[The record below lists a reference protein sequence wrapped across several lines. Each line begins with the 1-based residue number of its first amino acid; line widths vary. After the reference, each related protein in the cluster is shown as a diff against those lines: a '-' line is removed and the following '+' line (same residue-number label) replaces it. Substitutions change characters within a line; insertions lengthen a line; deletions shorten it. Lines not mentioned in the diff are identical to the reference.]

1 MPAAIRA
8 VAFDVFGTLC
18 RIAEPRAP
26 FKQLL
31 SQRPAATEW
40 RRTLMCQDMGITDL
54 ANELPISLS
63 PAELAA
69 LENDLQIE
77 LASIALYPEV
87 LATLEE
93 LNRQGIKLAL
103 ISNLAAPYADPVRR
117 LIAGQIET
125 HIWSFEVG
133 HIKPDREIFEI
144 LVHRLDCPPSQ
155 ILMVGDSSVSD
166 YEGAKQAGL
175 NAILLDRT
183 KRYMFAE
190 SISDIRAVI
199 PLIER
204 HGCS

>member
-1 MPAAIRA
+1 MPTIRA

-18 RIAEPRAP
+18 QITEPRAP

-31 SQRPAATEW
+31 SQCPAATEW
-40 RRTLMCQDMGITDL
+40 RRTLMCQDMRITDL
-54 ANELPISLS
+54 ANELPISPS

-87 LATLEE
+87 LATLKE
-93 LNRQGIKLAL
+93 LNQQGIKLAL
-103 ISNLAAPYADPVRR
+103 ISNLATSYADPVRR

-125 HIWSFEVG
+125 QIWSFEVG
-133 HIKPDREIFEI
+133 HIKPEREIFEI
-144 LVHRLDCPPSQ
+144 LVRRLDCQPSQ
-155 ILMVGDSSVSD
+155 ILMVGDSLVSD
-166 YEGAKQAGL
+166 IGGARKAGL

-183 KRYMFAE
+183 NRYTSGE
-190 SISDIRAVI
+190 SIPDISAVI

-204 HGCS
+204 HGCC